1 MLLAQVHAAEERG
14 GALGR
19 HEEAGGVIG
28 RGSPA
33 GWADGRGER
42 EEEGGHG
49 RQHVT
54 PVLTVSKRNSQFL
67 FRRLYTPNSAM
78 LQVLWGESAGGTEA
92 TKLLNKTL

>member
-33 GWADGRGER
+33 GWADGRGKR

-54 PVLTVSKRNSQFL
+54 PVLVLELTVSKRNSQFL
-67 FRRLYTPNSAM
+67 FRRLH
-78 LQVLWGESAGGTEA
+78 
-92 TKLLNKTL
+92 TKLGNVAGFMG